1 VAIVTDPYGGPGDA
15 TRRRILGAA
24 ARRFAVMPYS
34 QVNLDD
40 VVADAEVT
48 KGVLY
53 SHFGSKHALATALV
67 ERHLEVSWAVG
78 ADRIALGLRGMESL
92 IDYTYLIAA
101 ADVSHHLT
109 RAAINLFESV
119 GRFDGLQARA
129 AESWVQTFADIAIRA
144 IALGDIRPEC
154 KSEGVARQLTSLYLG
169 LRQTSDLDD
178 VERFI
183 GNLEAALLMALPG
196 FANPDRL
203 PYLTGFIT
211 RRSALA
217 VRNAAP
223 LGANKL

>member
-1 VAIVTDPYGGPGDA
+1 MTYSLDGPGD
-15 TRRRILGAA
+15 TTKRRILRAA
-24 ARRFAVMPYS
+24 ARKFAVMPYS

-53 SHFGSKHALATALV
+53 SHFGSKQALATALV
-67 ERHLEVSWAVG
+67 EHHLEVSWAVG
-78 ADRIALGLRGMESL
+78 ADRIALGLGGLESL

-101 ADVSHHLT
+101 ADVGHHLT
-109 RAAINLFESV
+109 RAAVNLFESV
-119 GRFDGLQARA
+119 GRFDGLQARV
-129 AESWVQTFADIAIRA
+129 AETWVQTFADIATRA
-144 IALGDIRPEC
+144 IAQGEIRSEC
-154 KSEGVARQLTSLYLG
+154 KSEGVARLLTSLYLG

-178 VERFI
+178 VGRFI
-183 GNLEAALLMALPG
+183 GDLEAALLMALPG
-196 FANPDRL
+196 FANSDRL

-223 LGANKL
+223 LGADKL